1 MKTLLLSKQIDDY
14 TEQHTSAE
22 LPVLA
27 RLNRQ
32 TNLKRGD
39 AVMLSGHLQGSFLQ
53 MVSHM
58 IRPKCILEIG
68 TFTGYS
74 AICLAQGLQHG
85 GRLHTIEIDEE
96 LQDMATEY
104 IGEAGLND
112 KIIQHTGSA
121 IDIIPTLTESF
132 DMVFID
138 ADKSNYER
146 YYDLVFDKVLVGG
159 YILADNV
166 LYDGEVVLPED
177 QQTKNARAI
186 GSFNRKVKADKRIE
200 HLLVP
205 MRDGIMIVRKIS
217 G

>member
-1 MKTLLLSKQIDDY
+1 MRTLISRQLDDY

-27 RLNRQ
+27 RLNRE

-53 MVSHM
+53 MISHM
-58 IRPKCILEIG
+58 IQPRCILEIG

-74 AICLAQGLQHG
+74 AICLAQGLKEG

-96 LQDMATEY
+96 LHDMAVAY
-104 IGEAGLND
+104 VSEAGLSE
-112 KIIQHTGSA
+112 KIILHTGSA
-121 IDIIPTLTESF
+121 IDIIPRLDESF
-132 DMVFID
+132 DIVFID

-146 YYDLVFDKVLVGG
+146 YYDLVFDKVPVGG
-159 YILADNV
+159 YIIADNV
-166 LYDGEVVLPED
+166 LYDGEVILTED

-186 GSFNRKVKADKRIE
+186 TSFNRKIKADDRIE
-200 HLLVP
+200 HVLVP
-205 MRDGIMIVRKIS
+205 LRDGIMVARKRKNN
-217 G
+217 